1 MMKSTDPP
9 IVVET
14 QLSGTRQQVWEAITI
29 HDKMIEW
36 YFDNIP
42 AFEPKVGFN
51 TQFPVH
57 SESRTFTHIWNVTKV
72 VPRQLITYHWTYTEY
87 PGEGTV
93 SFEILDNGDAVKLR
107 LTNIVVKDFPQ
118 DVPEFKRQSCIDGWN
133 FFIKDRLKNF
143 MQKKYG

>member
-1 MMKSTDPP
+1 MKITDPP

-14 QLSGTRQQVWEAITI
+14 QLSGTRQQVWEAITV

-42 AFEPKVGFN
+42 AFEPKEGFN

-57 SESRTFTHIWNVTKV
+57 SESRTFTHIWHVTKV

-87 PGEGTV
+87 PGEGKV

-107 LTNIVVKDFPQ
+107 LTNIVVKDFPE

-133 FFIKDRLKNF
+133 FFIKDRLKNY

>member
-1 MMKSTDPP
+1 MKTTDPP

-14 QLSGTRQQVWEAITI
+14 QLSGTRQQVWEAITE

-42 AFEPKVGFN
+42 SFEPMVGFN

-57 SESRTFTHIWNVTKV
+57 SESRTFTHIWHVTKV
-72 VPRQLITYHWTYTEY
+72 VPRQLITYHWTFTEY
-87 PGEGTV
+87 PGEGKV

-133 FFIKDRLKNF
+133 FFIKDRLKNYL
-143 MQKKYG
+143 QKKYG

>member
-1 MMKSTDPP
+1 MKTTDPP

-14 QLSGTRQQVWEAITI
+14 QLSGTRQQVWEAITV

-42 AFEPKVGFN
+42 AFEPKEGFN

-57 SESRTFTHIWNVTKV
+57 SESRTFTHIWHVTKV

-87 PGEGTV
+87 PGEGKV

-107 LTNIVVKDFPQ
+107 LTNIVVKDFPE

-133 FFIKDRLKNF
+133 FFIKDRLKNY